1 MMRYVLITV
10 GLTIVT
16 LMAKSEEQVLFVS
29 GDAVNRESEIYR
41 QFPGGKAERLTF
53 NSGNDGHPALSPDGT
68 KMAYFTTINRAFQ
81 IAVLDFESGE
91 RQQLTFSRW
100 PKRNF
105 HPSWSPDG
113 RRIAYSS
120 EDDGDFDI
128 YIMDANGENVT
139 NMTDNSPADDSW
151 LHWAPAGPKIVFT
164 SDRDGGADEVYL
176 LDVNTRNQRRLTNSF
191 YRATYPKWSP
201 NGSQIA
207 YLSAER
213 PETPPSTWAIWRM
226 KSDGSDLEALVTEV
240 DRESYPNFSPD
251 GKWIAFASRRNAN
264 TDIYSVNLETNE
276 ETRLTAHLGLDSF
289 PDWSPD
295 GKRIAFVSSRDGNR
309 DIFTMTVD
317 GEQLTNLTK
326 SVTSEGYPNWS
337 PDGEKIAFSRRMG
350 DTSISIYVIDSTGE
364 NEIKL
369 VDLPIFN
376 LYPSWSPRGDQIAFV
391 NHLERENPM
400 FRICTVDPDG
410 KNLQVLYEN
419 QLEEWDSGITWSSDG
434 TEIVFSRA
442 GIWIVFLDT
451 VTLEFR
457 TLQLPVV
464 GFKDPNWSH
473 HGQNITFSA
482 VAELAETFEPR
493 DGVFIIDRDGNPLRT
508 ILTDG
513 RSITYHGLAW
523 SPDGNEILVGRED
536 GIFTLDLDTESI
548 ELFIESGSQPDW
560 QDSTLPRSVSPL
572 QKLNT
577 TWGEMKKGENR

>member
-1 MMRYVLITV
+1 MMRYVLFTV
-10 GLTIVT
+10 GLIFVT
-16 LMAKSEEQVLFVS
+16 LMAKSEEQILFVS

-41 QFPGGKAERLTF
+41 QFPGGKTERLTF

-68 KMAYFTTINRAFQ
+68 KMAYFTTINRVFQ
-81 IAVLDFESGE
+81 IAVLDFESGD

-120 EDDGDFDI
+120 EEDGDFDI
-128 YIMDANGENVT
+128 YIMDENGKNVT

-151 LHWAPAGPKIVFT
+151 LHWSPAGPKIVFT

-191 YRATYPKWSP
+191 IRATYPRWSP
-201 NGSQIA
+201 SGSQIA
-207 YLSAER
+207 YISGEL
-213 PETPPSTWAIWRM
+213 PEIQPRSRAIWRM
-226 KSDGSDLEALVTEV
+226 KSDGSDLAALATEV
-240 DRESYPNFSPD
+240 DRESYPSFSPD
-251 GKWIAFASRRNAN
+251 GKWIAFVSRRDAN
-264 TDIYSVNLETNE
+264 TDIYAVNVETNE
-276 ETRLTAHLGLDSF
+276 ETRLTMHLGYDSY

-295 GKRIAFVSSRDGNR
+295 GERIAFVSSRDGNN
-309 DIFTMTVD
+309 DVFTMTAD
-317 GEQLTNLTK
+317 QEQLINLTK
-326 SVTSEGYPNWS
+326 SVTGEYHPTWS

-350 DTSISIYVIDSTGE
+350 DTSTRIYVIDSNGQ

-369 VDLPIFN
+369 VDLPFFN
-376 LYPSWSPRGDQIAFV
+376 IYPAWSPQGDKIAFL
-391 NHLERENPM
+391 NKPERANPKI
-400 FRICTVDPDG
+400 RICTVDPDG
-410 KNLQVLYEN
+410 QNLQVLYEI
-419 QLEEWDSGITWSSDG
+419 QQFDSVSGIAWSGDG
-434 TEIVFSRA
+434 TEILFSRDSGRMA
-442 GIWIVFLDT
+442 FLDT
-451 VTLEFR
+451 ATHEVR
-457 TLQLPVV
+457 TINLPVV
-464 GFKDPNWSH
+464 GINYPDWSRN
-473 HGQNITFSA
+473 GQDITFSA
-482 VAELAETFEPR
+482 LADTAEAFEPR
-493 DGVFIIDRDGNPLRT
+493 DAVFIIDRDGNPLRT

-560 QDSTLPRSVSPL
+560 QDSTLPRSISPL